1 MRKWTTLSGP
11 RVLAAT
17 ALLAG
22 GCTERVGPDR
32 VGPAGPELAVT
43 ASPIALDQVNGT
55 FNERGTVLVK
65 GFNPTNPHVGDAILA
80 TFFWI
85 DPTTTHTNIITSV
98 TDRLANTE
106 QTPVGNTYTL
116 VEFVSDGDVSMATYL
131 ATNVQNFPDG
141 VTDPVGDQ
149 ILAVQANLA
158 VPVVDGGLLI
168 SAWTGVNTVSAQAL
182 GAHRSASGT
191 GMGTTIADPGT
202 IPVNAGALA
211 YAVTLSNGVVDLATP
226 AGFTPLITQSDL
238 FMKGDGEYDAEFAVQ
253 NTAGSVDPQWTWFF
267 TLPSTWLASVLALN
281 APPPPPGSLTVTTTT
296 TGSNLDA
303 DGYTVTVDGTTSQAI
318 GINGSVTF
326 TGLAAGNHDVALSG
340 LATNCAVSGPNPVTV
355 TVPSGGT
362 VTVAFTVSCTATT
375 GNLTVTTS
383 TTGSNLDP
391 DGYTVTVDGNSSKAI
406 GINGSVTFT
415 GLAAGN
421 HDVALSGLATN
432 CAVSGPNPVTVTVPS
447 GGTVTAAFT
456 VSCAATTGNLTVT
469 TSTTG
474 SNLDPDGYTVT
485 VDGNSSKAIGING
498 SVTFT
503 GLSVG
508 SHTVVLSGVAG
519 NCSVSGGTS
528 RTVMVPSGGT
538 VTVAF
543 SVTCAGAVGGKMTG
557 GGKLGDG
564 RNFATFGFEAST
576 GGGTLEW
583 VQHCPNGVSSGTCAF
598 GSFTF
603 HGNVTPGS
611 YRAVSGYPNCRTWSG
626 TGTAKDQ
633 DVPSTSGTYAF
644 TVNTACD
651 NGEPGRGR
659 DVIDISIASYHAA
672 GVLTGGN
679 IQLHKG
685 E

>member
-415 GLAAGN
+415 GL
-421 HDVALSGLATN
+421 
-432 CAVSGPNPVTVTVPS
+432 
-447 GGTVTAAFT
+447 
-456 VSCAATTGNLTVT
+456 
-469 TSTTG
+469 
-474 SNLDPDGYTVT
+474 
-485 VDGNSSKAIGING
+485 
-498 SVTFT
+498 
-503 GLSVG
+503 SVG

-564 RNFATFGFEAST
+564 RNFATFGFEASS

-633 DVPSTSGTYAF
+633 DVPSASGTYAF